1 LAKIY
6 VDTEMKNLPEIAPGV
21 LMIHNEMPP
30 YLVLATSIVVGDE
43 FAGVSLTDGTYGEQ
57 WIDGDYRV
65 FEGKV
70 TLEN

>member
-1 LAKIY
+1 MAKIY

-43 FAGVSLTDGTYGEQ
+43 FAGVSLTDGTYGER

-65 FEGKV
+65 FDGKV